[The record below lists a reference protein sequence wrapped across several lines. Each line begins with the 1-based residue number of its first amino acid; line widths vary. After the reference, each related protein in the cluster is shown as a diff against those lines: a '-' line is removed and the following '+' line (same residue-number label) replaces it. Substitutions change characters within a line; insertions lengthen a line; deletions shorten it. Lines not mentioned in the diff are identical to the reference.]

1 MDSNNLMF
9 AKTSSS
15 NRQATRFL
23 SFGTSK
29 ELFTTPMVSL
39 TKSCGEKRI
48 FLQFFNMT
56 CVLHMDSI
64 SLTFAKISSSN
75 RQAARFLSFG
85 SSKEFFITVVV
96 SLTNLVKKKRIFCK
110 LLLS

>member
-1 MDSNNLMF
+1 MDSNSLTF
-9 AKTSSS
+9 AKTLSS

-39 TKSCGEKRI
+39 TNLVEKKDI
-48 FLQFFNMT
+48 LQIFNMT

-75 RQAARFLSFG
+75 RQATRCLSFG
-85 SSKEFFITVVV
+85 ASKVFFITPVV